1 MSEALLKQLPNATR
15 YQVGALPVREREGRV
30 EVCLVTTR
38 TTGRWTVPKGW
49 RMKGLQD
56 YAAAQLEAEQEAGV
70 TGKPGKKPIGSYLYW
85 KRLNTHFELVEVI
98 VYLLT
103 VKATLAAWKEQAQ
116 RRIQWM
122 SLADAALIVDEPGLS
137 ALLTQFVDKG

>member
-1 MSEALLKQLPNATR
+1 MSEALLKQLPNATK
-15 YQVGALPVREREGRV
+15 YQVGALPLREREGRV

-56 YAAAQLEAEQEAGV
+56 YTAAQLEAEQEAGV
-70 TGKPGKKPIGSYLYW
+70 TGKPGKRPIGSYLYW

-98 VYLLT
+98 VYPLT
-103 VKATLAAWKEQAQ
+103 VKGTLAAWKEQAQ

-122 SLADAALIVDEPGLS
+122 SLSDAALIVDEPGLS
-137 ALLTQFVDKG
+137 ALLRQFAAKG

>member
-1 MSEALLKQLPNATR
+1 MSEALLKPLPNARR
-15 YQVGALPVREREGRV
+15 YQVGALPLREREGRL

-56 YAAAQLEAEQEAGV
+56 YTAAQLEAEQEAGV

-85 KRLNTHFELVEVI
+85 KRLKVHFELVEVI
-98 VYLLT
+98 VYPLT
-103 VKATLAAWKEQAQ
+103 VKGTLAAWKEQAQ

-122 SLADAALIVDEPGLS
+122 SLSDAALIVDEPGLS
-137 ALLTQFVDKG
+137 ALLTQFVANG